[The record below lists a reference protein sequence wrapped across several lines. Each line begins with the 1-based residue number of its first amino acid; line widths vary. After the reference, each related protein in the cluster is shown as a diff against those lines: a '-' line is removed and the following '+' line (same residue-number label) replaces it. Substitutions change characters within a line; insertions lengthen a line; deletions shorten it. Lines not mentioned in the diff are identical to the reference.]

1 MKNLFELV
9 KVSLRE
15 TLDVRKFKENKAK
28 TTSFLVF
35 VLLMGAFFTFLSFI
49 YNFSIVQIFHE
60 ANAPLI
66 DSTLMMGGLATLMV
80 FTTAIVRAKSIFVSK
95 DYEMLRSMPI
105 KKRDIVF
112 SKIINMYLIELI
124 YSSIIMIPNGIVCF
138 MTSGNVFYL
147 LSGIAVAILIPGL
160 PIIVG
165 CIFGLF
171 VALVADRSKFGNV
184 FTILLYII
192 FFVAIFAFSFMSGMS
207 GGEGDL
213 SEITELYSTLG
224 YLNPTMFFVRAAF
237 MVNPM
242 YYILFVVSNGAA
254 LAIAV
259 AFIALLF
266 DKIYELSNSKKSSN
280 KYVAAKLK
288 NKGQFKALFAHEIK
302 RYFSSKLYCINTI
315 ISGVV
320 SVIMVA
326 GVSFA
331 MHKMLLSSEEV
342 AVLKDYIYIGSFFII
357 FAIGISTPAS
367 VSISI
372 EGANFWLVKTL
383 PINYKT
389 LVRVKILM
397 SSLILGVFSLISS
410 LIIAI
415 VFQPGIF
422 DTIVI
427 FLAPLLYLIGA
438 SGLGLF
444 INLNFYKLKWTNEA
458 EVVKNSSAVIISM
471 LADMGICIAFGAAA
485 IVPGIFVSPYA
496 GMAML
501 LILSVVFAALFYY
514 IPVSSAEFKIR
525 KIEDF

>member
-1 MKNLFELV
+1 
-9 KVSLRE
+9 
-15 TLDVRKFKENKAK
+15 
-28 TTSFLVF
+28 
-35 VLLMGAFFTFLSFI
+35 
-49 YNFSIVQIFHE
+49 
-60 ANAPLI
+60 
-66 DSTLMMGGLATLMV
+66 MMGGLATLMV

-105 KKRDIVF
+105 KKSDIVF
-112 SKIINMYLIELI
+112 SKIINMYLVELI

-138 MTSGNVFYL
+138 IVSENIFYL
-147 LSGIAVAILIPGL
+147 LSGIATALLIPGL

-184 FTILLYII
+184 FTILLYVV
-192 FFVAIFAFSFMSGMS
+192 FFVVIFAFSFMSGMS

-213 SEITELYSTLG
+213 NEIVQLYSTVG
-224 YLNPTMFFVRAAF
+224 YVNPTMFFVRAAF
-237 MVNPM
+237 TVNPL
-242 YYILFVVSNGAA
+242 YYILFVASNGVA
-254 LAIAV
+254 LALAV

-266 DKIYELSNSKKSSN
+266 DKVYELSNSGKSSN
-280 KYVAAKLK
+280 KYVATKLK
-288 NKGQFKALFAHEIK
+288 NKGQTKALFVHEIK
-302 RYFSSKLYCINTI
+302 RYFSSKLYCLNTI
-315 ISGVV
+315 MSGIV

-331 MHKMLLSSEEV
+331 LRGLLTSSEET
-342 AVLKDYIYIGSFFII
+342 AVLKDYLYIGSFLII

-367 VSISI
+367 VSISM
-372 EGANFWLVKTL
+372 EGSSFWLVKTL

-389 LVRVKILM
+389 LARVKILM
-397 SSLILGVFSLISS
+397 SSLILGVFSVISS
-410 LIIAI
+410 LIMAI

-471 LADMGICIAFGAAA
+471 LADIGICIAFGAAA

-496 GMAML
+496 GMIML
-501 LILSVVFAALFYY
+501 FILSVTFSALFYY
-514 IPVSSAEFKIR
+514 IPVSSVESKIR